1 MNPWENLLKLMD
13 ATPAPR
19 RRLLTHMA
27 WNHSMQ
33 CGCVF
38 GTFDPTIDREKSWQY
53 DYSRLTHPQPLV
65 GEWLASMG
73 FSQADCLELQA
84 VNDRGVVYNLTPED
98 LWRFIHAYVDARAG
112 RVEIKYAIMHATDKL
127 KEVTHGH

>member
-13 ATPAPR
+13 DVPPPR
-19 RRLLTHMA
+19 RRLLTHVA
-27 WNHSMQ
+27 WNHRMQ
-33 CGCVF
+33 CGCIF

-65 GEWLASMG
+65 GEWLASLG

-84 VNDRGVVYNLTPED
+84 VNDRGVVDDYTREE
-98 LWRFIHAYVDARAG
+98 LWRFIHAYVHARAVG
-112 RVEIKYAIMHATDKL
+112 GEIKYALMHAHDKL
-127 KEVTHGH
+127 TEALRGD